1 MKGPNSSSYTATTAA
16 NIEAAPEFNATVRLT
31 SGPKPKIDPT
41 VRGFTFNTS
50 YTIVAADQ
58 VCISCSF
65 FPSLAYKKKG
75 IANGTACM
83 EEHPAE

>member
-16 NIEAAPEFNATVRLT
+16 TIEAAPEFNATVRLT
-31 SGPKPKIDPT
+31 SGPKPKIEPT

-58 VCISCSF
+58 VCISCPF
-65 FPSLAYKKKG
+65 FSLIG
-75 IANGTACM
+75 L
-83 EEHPAE
+83 